1 MLARNLSLE
10 NGTNIS
16 TSIKNPFKEFKNTRV
31 LIANIEDLN
40 YERSQR
46 LFDKYNLRPLSLKE
60 ILTVMVKNPDLK
72 EKFKGIRFFIN
83 GNNSK
88 LSNYYSYNDNGTLNY
103 GKGKIEETL
112 FVHSGNNLSSLY
124 VATDYYTQ
132 FFESRYVLYAN
143 TSPYDILPSLIC
155 YKKDIE
161 YKDYD
166 VRSFSHNSEK
176 QISHKEYEELYSG
189 AVNEAI
195 HLSVTN
201 NPSKLCNIMAL
212 LKFLGRK

>member
-72 EKFKGIRFFIN
+72 EKFKGIRFFIEVLIFVPF
-83 GNNSK
+83 SK
-88 LSNYYSYNDNGTLNY
+88 D
-103 GKGKIEETL
+103 
-112 FVHSGNNLSSLY
+112 
-124 VATDYYTQ
+124 
-132 FFESRYVLYAN
+132 
-143 TSPYDILPSLIC
+143 
-155 YKKDIE
+155 
-161 YKDYD
+161 
-166 VRSFSHNSEK
+166 
-176 QISHKEYEELYSG
+176 
-189 AVNEAI
+189 
-195 HLSVTN
+195 
-201 NPSKLCNIMAL
+201 
-212 LKFLGRK
+212 KFLANI